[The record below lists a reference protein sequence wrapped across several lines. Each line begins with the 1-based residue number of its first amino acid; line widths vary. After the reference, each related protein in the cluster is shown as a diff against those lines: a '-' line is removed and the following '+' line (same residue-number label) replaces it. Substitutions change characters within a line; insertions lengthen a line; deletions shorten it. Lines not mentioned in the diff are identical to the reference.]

1 MSNDCERKP
10 LRLGCVSYV
19 NTLPL
24 IDGLDDLADF
34 QMRRSIPSALIDLM
48 AAGDIDLGLISTIDY
63 QRSEIPLQLLTAGM
77 IGCDG
82 PTLTVRI
89 YSAVPVSEITNV
101 HVDRDSHTSI
111 ALMQII
117 LQEMHG
123 IQPAI
128 TPYDT
133 RERIAENKVIEWPET
148 MLMIGDKVVTDSPPA
163 VRYPHQ
169 LDLGEAWH
177 AMTDLPFVYALWM
190 CRADLSGEMRQRIR
204 TASAVLDRQR
214 RHNLERL
221 EQFISRIAV
230 PRGWPR
236 DLARTYLT
244 QMLRFAVG
252 PREKKAIGL
261 FFDLSRKHGLIPR
274 HRPVEWF
281 V

>member
-190 CRADLSGEMRQRIR
+190 CRADLSEEMRQRIR

-236 DLARTYLT
+236 DLARTYL
-244 QMLRFAVG
+244 
-252 PREKKAIGL
+252 
-261 FFDLSRKHGLIPR
+261 
-274 HRPVEWF
+274 
-281 V
+281 

>member
-1 MSNDCERKP
+1 
-10 LRLGCVSYV
+10 
-19 NTLPL
+19 
-24 IDGLDDLADF
+24 
-34 QMRRSIPSALIDLM
+34 
-48 AAGDIDLGLISTIDY
+48 
-63 QRSEIPLQLLTAGM
+63 
-77 IGCDG
+77 
-82 PTLTVRI
+82 LTVRI

-252 PREKKAIGL
+252 PREKKAIEL